1 MGQLHTIEP
10 GPLGE
15 IRKAIGVVL
24 SISLALALTASAAMA
39 RSTLTA
45 RFSSPVAGPG
55 IEQKAELVLDLF
67 PGDGEAVIGATVS
80 FAGDGV
86 QIESAACAL
95 GGAEV
100 AGRRVDLDYT
110 EHPLGER
117 ATDTLTVVLRASS
130 AGTVPVDVTLLANVD
145 TPGVEP
151 HRARVLLD
159 VEPPLRL
166 RAALS
171 PREAYPGEAV
181 ELTLSVTNEDDR
193 GVDAVVV
200 EWPAGITADEAPPE
214 SPIAAGETSKHRWPV
229 RLEPHAAGD
238 LPLMVRAEGGGLRA
252 SPVAVAPLRV
262 RPVPAFGARVTSGEA
277 VRGEPLRLAMLWSN
291 PGGEA
296 IPYEELSARVPAG
309 FGAAAPA
316 GEVSGGVETEFEGDA
331 VEVRLNGPGELAP
344 GEDRSVELDLTP
356 TGTGPFAWTGGFRPP
371 GRESSIDLGLS
382 VVRVAAPA
390 GPQAEPAAEVTDL
403 ELVSQGLR
411 AELETALDAIPLSR
425 GASVSLATEEEDDA
439 DWVVEGLLTRGLLSR
454 GIHVLAGDAPHV
466 LRYRVADARVVYS
479 SAGVSF
485 GPLCYARRREARA
498 VVYLR
503 LEDAG
508 QRVLW
513 VRRLDGRQ
521 EDPAVSR
528 PAGWL
533 SAGEGFPQ
541 SRIEPDRRY
550 LELGLS
556 GAIVGGLLFIFFAP

>member
-1 MGQLHTIEP
+1 MGQLHTIQP

-15 IRKAIGVVL
+15 IRKALGGVL

-45 RFSSPVAGPG
+45 RFSAPVAGPG

-67 PGDGEAVIGATVS
+67 PGDGEAVLGATVS

-117 ATDTLTVVLRASS
+117 ATDTLTVVLRAAS

-200 EWPAGITADEAPPE
+200 EWPAGITAGEAPPE
-214 SPIAAGETSKHRWPV
+214 SPIAAGETSEHRWPV

-238 LPLMVRAEGGGLRA
+238 LPLVVRAEGGGLRA

-262 RPVPAFGARVTSGEA
+262 RPVPVFAARVPGGLA
-277 VRGEPLRLAMLWSN
+277 VRGQPARLALLWSN

-296 IPYEELSARVPAG
+296 IPYEELSARVSAG
-309 FGAAAPA
+309 FAAVPGGA
-316 GEVSGGVETEFEGDA
+316 VSGGVEIAFEEDA
-331 VEVRLNGPGELAP
+331 VDVRLYGPGELAP

-371 GRESSIDLGLS
+371 RRQSSLDLGLA
-382 VVRVAAPA
+382 VVPVVAPA
-390 GPQAEPAAEVTDL
+390 GPQGELVSAMTDL

-411 AELETALDAIPLSR
+411 AELETAIDAIPLPR
-425 GASVSLATEEEDDA
+425 GAAVSLATEEEDDA
-439 DWVVEGLLTRGLLSR
+439 DWVVEGLVTRGLLRR
-454 GIHVLAGDAPHV
+454 GVRVLARDAPHV

-479 SAGVSF
+479 TAGSSF
-485 GPLCYARRREARA
+485 GLFGSARRREARA

-521 EDPAVSR
+521 QDPAVSR